1 MRNIYIV
8 YKIILIYQYNFMQIL
23 ITGAAGFIGFGIS
36 KYLLRSSNVRIIGI
50 DSLNNY
56 YSKKLKKDRLK
67 ELSQHKKFSFFHIN
81 ILNKKKLE
89 QIFKTKKIDLI
100 INLAAQAGVRYSL
113 KKPSEFVDN
122 NVQGFFNLI
131 NIAKKY
137 RIKKII
143 YASSSSIYGDSKKFP
158 LNETQNIKKKNIYAL
173 SKKINEEMAEI
184 FSKQYSI
191 SFIGL
196 RFFTVY
202 GEWGR
207 PDMFL
212 IKYLTSSYNYKTKF
226 YLNNFGKHTRD
237 FTYILDACKIISKLI
252 FSKKK
257 LKHEIFNVCSNK
269 PKKLND
275 IIKIINSLT
284 QKKPKLFKRK
294 LQKADVVKTH
304 GSNRKIKNFI
314 GKQNFT
320 SINLGLKNTV
330 EWFKKYYKF

>member
-158 LNETQNIKKKNIYAL
+158 LNETQNLMPKNIYAL

-184 FSKQYSI
+184 FSKQYNI

-304 GSNRKIKNFI
+304 GSNFYW
-314 GKQNFT
+314 FT

-330 EWFKKYYKF
+330 EWFKNIINFEII